1 MTSSASIATRFR
13 DLRSN
18 AFSGSRAVQSTPRT
32 VFVDATLLGAVLLVA
47 TLIGARGGG
56 YHLRLAT
63 DTAMFVAL
71 TYSWNLISG
80 YTGYISLGHAVFFGF
95 GGYATALLILHA
107 HMAWWVAALCAG
119 GISAVVATP
128 LGAVM
133 LRLRG
138 IYFALGMIA
147 LVRLAALAAENWGYV
162 GGSLGLRLPPV
173 LAQKQVYVFMVAI
186 ATAGF
191 LVNWAMARSR
201 FGLRAMA
208 IRDDE
213 DAARAMGVRTTATK
227 VIAFALSAV
236 LPAIAGGLFAWNNSY
251 LDPTAAFT
259 SEPPLDLQI
268 VLFALAGGIGTVWG
282 PMIGAVTLSLVGEQL
297 WARYGDLQQGLFG
310 GLIVLCVLL
319 LPGGIVSLLNRVRLF
334 RRPIVL
340 APRNLPEAQP
350 TIADS
355 PPAAGGGPILVCRN
369 VGMAFGGVRAVD
381 ALDLEVRPGESVF
394 IIGANGAGKTTLFN
408 MITGF
413 YRPTDGEIAFNGK
426 PTHGRSMAEL
436 ARSGI
441 GRTFQIPRLFDSLT
455 VWENVLVPSSSVH
468 GRGEAIQHAAGIL
481 RQLGL
486 DRFWLAPVSTLPV
499 GHRRQVE
506 VARALALDPHIIL
519 LDEVMAGMN
528 HEEVERIR
536 ETIREMRRHGIA
548 AVAGVEHVIH
558 AIVDLADR
566 IVVLDRGRKIAEGPP
581 AEVLRDPVVVEAY
594 LGEAVPT

>member
-1 MTSSASIATRFR
+1 MSSLSFPGR
-13 DLRSN
+13 LRARRN
-18 AFSGSRAVQSTPRT
+18 ILGGGKAVQSTRRT
-32 VFVDATLLGAVLLVA
+32 VLADFLLLAAVVGVA
-47 TLIGARGGG
+47 VAVGFQGTG

-80 YTGYISLGHAVFFGF
+80 YTGYVSLGHAVFFGF
-95 GGYATALLILHA
+95 GGYATALLIIHG
-107 HMAWWVAALCAG
+107 HMSWWIAALCAG
-119 GISAVVATP
+119 VLSAIVATP
-128 LGAVM
+128 VGAVM
-133 LRLRG
+133 LRLKG
-138 IYFALGMIA
+138 IYFALGMLG
-147 LVRLAALAAENWGYV
+147 LVRLASIAVENWGYV
-162 GGSLGLRLPPV
+162 GGSTGLRLPPV
-173 LAQKQVYVFMVAI
+173 LAQKQVYVFMAAI
-186 ATAGF
+186 ALAGF
-191 LVNWAMARSR
+191 VLNWGMARSR

-213 DAARAMGVRTTATK
+213 DAARAMGVRTTSTK
-227 VIAFALSAV
+227 VLAFALSAI

-251 LDPTAAFT
+251 LDPGSSFNA
-259 SEPPLDLQI
+259 EPPLDLQV

-310 GLIVLCVLL
+310 ALIVLCVVL
-319 LPGGIVSLLNRVRLF
+319 LPGGFVSLLNRVRLF

-340 APRNLPEAQP
+340 APRVLPAGAAP
-350 TIADS
+350 PA
-355 PPAAGGGPILVCRN
+355 PPAARDSGPVLSCRN
-369 VGMAFGGVRAVD
+369 VSVVFGGLRAVD
-381 ALDLEVRPGESVF
+381 GVDLEVQPGESVF

-408 MITGF
+408 AITGF
-413 YRPTDGEIAFNGK
+413 HAATDGEVAFNGK
-426 PTHGRSMAEL
+426 SVRGRSMAEL

-468 GRGEAIQHAAGIL
+468 RRRAAVDHAAQVIRL
-481 RQLGL
+481 LGL
-486 DRFWLAPVSTLPV
+486 DELWLAPVSTLPV

-506 VARALALDPHIIL
+506 VARALALHPDVIL

-528 HEEVERIR
+528 HEEVERVR
-536 ETIREMRRHGIA
+536 ETVRHMQKHGVS

-558 AIVDLADR
+558 AIADLADR

-594 LGEAVPT
+594 LGEAVST

>member
-1 MTSSASIATRFR
+1 VSGVSVSVRLHA
-13 DLRSN
+13 LRSRVL
-18 AFSGSRAVQSTPRT
+18 GGGKAVQSTPRT
-32 VFVDATLLGAVLLVA
+32 VLADALLLAVVLGVA
-47 TLIGARGGG
+47 VAIGVNGTG

-63 DTAMFVAL
+63 DTAMFVAI

-80 YTGYISLGHAVFFGF
+80 YTGYVSLGHAAFFGF
-95 GGYATALLILHA
+95 GGYATALLIIHA
-107 HMAWWVAALCAG
+107 GMSWWLAALCAG
-119 GISAVVATP
+119 ACSAVVATP
-128 LGAVM
+128 VGAVM

-138 IYFALGMIA
+138 IYFALGMLG
-147 LVRLAALAAENWGYV
+147 LVRLAAIAAENWHYT
-162 GGSLGLRLPPV
+162 GGSTGLRLPPV
-173 LAQKQVYVFMVAI
+173 LAEKQVYVFMVAI
-186 ATAGF
+186 ALAGF
-191 LVNWAMARSR
+191 LLNWFMARSR

-213 DAARAMGVRTTATK
+213 DAARAMGVRTTRTK
-227 VIAFALSAV
+227 VTAFALSAI

-251 LDPTAAFT
+251 LDPVSSFNA
-259 SEPPLDLQI
+259 EPPLDLQV

-319 LPGGIVSLLNRVRLF
+319 LPGGVVSLLNRVRLF

-340 APRNLPEAQP
+340 APRRLPDETGGSAP
-350 TIADS
+350 V
-355 PPAAGGGPILVCRN
+355 PAEGSDPVLACRN
-369 VGMAFGGVRAVD
+369 VEMAFGGVRAVD
-381 ALDLEVRPGESVF
+381 GVDLEVNPGEAVF

-408 MITGF
+408 AITGF
-413 YRPTDGEIAFNGK
+413 HKATGGEVLFRGK
-426 PTHGRSMAEL
+426 PTRGRSMAEL

-455 VWENVLVPSSSVH
+455 VWENVLVPSLSVQ
-468 GRGEAIQHAAGIL
+468 GRTAAIEHTAHVL
-481 RQLGL
+481 RLLGL
-486 DRFWLAPVSTLPV
+486 DRLWLDPVLTLPV

-506 VARALALDPHIIL
+506 VARALALHPHVIL

-528 HEEVERIR
+528 HEEVERLR
-536 ETIREMRRHGIA
+536 ETVRQMHEHGVA

-581 AEVLRDPVVVEAY
+581 AEVLRDPLVVEAY
-594 LGEAVPT
+594 LGAVPG